1 MEAILLQHNT
11 AMPGRHILEALADK
25 FRYFTC
31 CCSIPLFES
40 AFVSLSSKMWLL
52 LLSVSVNHLSGRGK
66 LLCNSSKYWVF
77 PSRFLSFF
85 RQSFLELLFKLMGML
100 F

>member
-31 CCSIPLFES
+31 CCSIPWPES
-40 AFVSLSSKMWLL
+40 DFVSLSSKMWLL
-52 LLSVSVNHLSGRGK
+52 FVICCLSESPERKGK
-66 LLCNSSKYWVF
+66 VVVQFKQVLAF
-77 PSRFLSFF
+77 
-85 RQSFLELLFKLMGML
+85 SFLILKFYQTESVGFAFKS
-100 F
+100 